1 MSARAPKTSQWRKET
16 PATAEEQDGQ
26 RVVTPAPRPDDAP
39 TETSLR
45 PLQLSEYIGQDRV
58 KASLS
63 VFIKAAQARGEPLD
77 HVLFHGPPGLG
88 KTTLAGILA
97 GEMGVNLRITSGPA
111 IERQGDLVSIL
122 TNLQPGSVLFIDEIH
137 RLSRIVEEVLY
148 PAMED
153 YAVDIILGKGPSAR
167 SMRINLPRFTLAG
180 ATTRLA
186 LLTGP
191 LRDRF
196 GTVLR
201 LEFYDL
207 PAMVKIIT
215 RSAAILNVPIDA
227 EGAEA
232 IGRRSRG
239 TPRIANRLLRRVR
252 DYAQVHGTGSITPE
266 IADRALAMLEVDDLG
281 LDDIDRRILRAIIE
295 LFDGGPVGIE
305 TLAAATA
312 EESDTIMDVYEPY
325 LLQLG
330 FLQRT
335 PRGRIATRRAYEHLG
350 LEPVFRIVVNG
361 LADGATATT
370 SPVAHQLGFS
380 HRPDDED
387 IPVADALSF
396 EPGPDDHR

>member
-1 MSARAPKTSQWRKET
+1 MSERPAQSSQWKR
-16 PATAEEQDGQ
+16 PARPEAADEDQEE
-26 RVVTPAPRPDDAP
+26 RVVTARSRPEDTGA
-39 TETSLR
+39 ETSLR
-45 PLQLSEYIGQDRV
+45 PLRLSEYIGQERV
-58 KASLS
+58 KSSLD
-63 VFIKAAQARGEPLD
+63 VFIQAALKRGEPLD

-97 GEMGVNLRITSGPA
+97 AEMGVNLRITSGPA

-137 RLSRIVEEVLY
+137 RLNRVVEEVLY

-167 SMRINLPRFTLAG
+167 TMRISLPRFTLAA

-201 LEFYDL
+201 LEFYEI
-207 PAMVKIIT
+207 PAMVQIIT
-215 RSAAILNVPIDA
+215 RSAAILGVPI
-227 EGAEA
+227 GADGALA
-232 IGRRSRG
+232 IARRSRG

-252 DYAQVHGTGSITPE
+252 DYAQVHGDGAITPV
-266 IADRALAMLEVDDLG
+266 IADEALAMLEVDALG
-281 LDDIDRRILRAIIE
+281 LDDIDRRILRAIVE
-295 LFDGGPVGIE
+295 LFAGGPVGID

-335 PRGRIATRRAYEHLG
+335 PRGRVATRRAWEHLG
-350 LEPVFRIVVNG
+350 LEPPVRSSFIG
-361 LADGATATT
+361 SSDGVRARDPEA
-370 SPVAHQLGFS
+370 ARQLGFDQG
-380 HRPDDED
+380 PA
-387 IPVADALSF
+387 ADGLSGDGLRVDA
-396 EPGPDDHR
+396 ELG